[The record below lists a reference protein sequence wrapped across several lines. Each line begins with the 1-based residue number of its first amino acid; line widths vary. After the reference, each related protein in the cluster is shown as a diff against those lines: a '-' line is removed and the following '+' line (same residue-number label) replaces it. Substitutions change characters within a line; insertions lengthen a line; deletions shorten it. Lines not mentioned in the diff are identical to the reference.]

1 MSVRVRYAPSP
12 TGLQHIGGVRT
23 ALFNYFFAR
32 AEGGTFILRVEDTDQ
47 ERYHE
52 EALQDLYDTFTWLG
66 IEWDEGPDKGGEYG
80 PYVQSQRFELY
91 KQYAEQLVESGHA
104 YYCFCSS
111 ERLDALREEQ
121 KKSKKGQGYDRR
133 CRDLTDE
140 QREEFRSQGIK
151 PVIRFK
157 VPLEGTTVFSD
168 ILLGEMKKKNKDIP
182 PDPVLLKSDGFPTY
196 HLANVVDDHLM
207 KITHIMRAQEWIPS
221 GPLHVLLY
229 QAFGWEVPRYC
240 HLPMVMGKDGQ
251 KLSKRHGATSVIE
264 FRRQGYLPEAL
275 INYISLLGWSYDDKR
290 EFFSKEEFEKLFT
303 LEKLN
308 KAPAV
313 FDYKKLEWFNGQYI
327 REKSDEDLIGYVL
340 PYLIRDGLVSDP
352 PTAEQN
358 TVIRNMMP
366 LMKERLHLL
375 KDISELSRFLLQ
387 EIDSYNIEDVIPKK
401 MDAAGTL
408 KILRAGRPLIAAF
421 EENGEEKT
429 EELLRLKAEEMEVKL
444 GAMLMPVRVAI
455 TGTRTS
461 PPLFGSIRL
470 LGTEKTLERI
480 DRVISL
486 LESEE

>member
-32 AEGGTFILRVEDTDQ
+32 SMGGTFILRVEDTYR

-52 EALQDLYDTFTWLG
+52 EALQDLYDTFSWLG
-66 IEWDEGPDKGGEYG
+66 IEWDEGPDRGGDYG
-80 PYVQSQRFELY
+80 PYVQSERFELY
-91 KQYAEQLVESGHA
+91 RKYAARLVESGYA
-104 YYCFCSS
+104 YYCYCSS
-111 ERLDALREEQ
+111 ERLDDLREEQ
-121 KKSKKGQGYDRR
+121 KKNKKGQGYDRR
-133 CRDLTDE
+133 CRNLTPE
-140 QREEFRSQGIK
+140 QQEEYRQQGIK
-151 PVIRFK
+151 PVVRFK

-207 KITHIMRAQEWIPS
+207 GITHIMRAQEWIPS
-221 GPLHVLLY
+221 GPLHILLY
-229 QAFGWEVPRYC
+229 KAFGWEIPRYC

-264 FRRQGYLPEAL
+264 FRRQGYLPDAL
-275 INYISLLGWSYDDKR
+275 INYISLLGWAYDDKR
-290 EFFSKEEFEKLFT
+290 EFFSKKEFEELFT

-327 REKSDEDLIGYVL
+327 REKEDSELIASVL
-340 PYLIRDGLVSDP
+340 PYLIKDGIVSDP
-352 PTAEQN
+352 PSKEQSA
-358 TVIRNMMP
+358 IIEKMMP

-375 KDISELSRFLLQ
+375 KDISDLSRFLLQ
-387 EIDSYNIEDVIPKK
+387 DIEAYELEDVIPKK
-401 MDAAGTL
+401 LDPAKTIEIL
-408 KILRAGRPLIAAF
+408 KAGRPLIASF
-421 EENGEEKT
+421 QEHGEEET
-429 EELLRLKAEEMEVKL
+429 EELLRQKAEELEVKL

-470 LGTEKTLERI
+470 LGMEKTLKRI

-486 LESEE
+486 LESEV